1 MRFKPCWP
9 TGLIRRMS
17 IDGSFLNCSISASR
31 FLVLREPLITATFI
45 PQRVMILGRNVMLGY
60 ALKAEGTRAYAL
72 NVAMELGEDS
82 EDNDFAALLLALLGE
97 DRVSLVVMDQVT
109 KAKFFRCKDGIL
121 LAAVFF
127 GDHELRTL

>member
-1 MRFKPCWP
+1 
-9 TGLIRRMS
+9 
-17 IDGSFLNCSISASR
+17 
-31 FLVLREPLITATFI
+31 
-45 PQRVMILGRNVMLGY
+45 MLGY